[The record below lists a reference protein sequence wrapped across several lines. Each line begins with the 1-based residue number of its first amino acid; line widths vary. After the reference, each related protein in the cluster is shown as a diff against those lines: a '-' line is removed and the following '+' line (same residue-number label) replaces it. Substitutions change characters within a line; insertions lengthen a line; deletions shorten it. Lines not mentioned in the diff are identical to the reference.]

1 MPFNLNPSY
10 EKSFSGNIAVNIFAE
25 YWKCTTIK
33 IAISSYVCLGS
44 MNRATISFVFLQHL

>member
-10 EKSFSGNIAVNIFAE
+10 EKSFTGNIAVNIFAE
-25 YWKCTTIK
+25 YWKCITIK